1 MLDIVTYSYLIFP
14 LLFLVLR
21 GKFKET
27 IFLVLALYGLSFFSL
42 IFFDPEI
49 PKNIKKYYQGFYTLL
64 EYTIFTYIFWVN
76 NKNKAFRKFVTIAS
90 ILFLLF
96 ELYYVSTT
104 DLQKLDS
111 VPIGIETIL
120 VFIYIFCF
128 FFDFSKNVKDT
139 FIYNHYCFWISVGI
153 LIYLGGSFF
162 YYILVNH
169 LKEEDVQRFGNL
181 TYVAEIF
188 KNLLFCVAIFMY
200 KKYQVNN
207 IHNHPKNI
215 PNLDMI

>member
-1 MLDIVTYSYLIFP
+1 M
-14 LLFLVLR
+14 
-21 GKFKET
+21 
-27 IFLVLALYGLSFFSL
+27 
-42 IFFDPEI
+42 
-49 PKNIKKYYQGFYTLL
+49 
-64 EYTIFTYIFWVN
+64 
-76 NKNKAFRKFVTIAS
+76 
-90 ILFLLF
+90 
-96 ELYYVSTT
+96 
-104 DLQKLDS
+104 
-111 VPIGIETIL
+111 
-120 VFIYIFCF
+120 
-128 FFDFSKNVKDT
+128 KDT